1 MRNISYYLLYF
12 IVTFISVFI
21 FGLLFDLSLD
31 DMLSISIMYI
41 SIEIIFDVFND
52 QIDKPTSS

>member
-12 IVTFISVFI
+12 IVTFILVFI

-31 DMLSISIMYI
+31 DILSISMMYI
-41 SIEIIFDVFND
+41 SIEIIFDVFDNHKN
-52 QIDKPTSS
+52 KPISS